1 MAPGILDNKNKFCLF
16 KYSGKVLYMG
26 ALLQVIN
33 IHNKIKNTDMKKN
46 YVTMLLT
53 EVFLMFRL
61 IWR

>member
-1 MAPGILDNKNKFCLF
+1 
-16 KYSGKVLYMG
+16 MG

-53 EVFLMFRL
+53 EVFLMFR
-61 IWR
+61 